1 MHGPHHGG
9 PAFMI
14 ARASQPEKPTL
25 ADVEKWD
32 AHVLLAVAKQKLRNE
47 KGSKH
52 TYVGHSRTHLL
63 VFSLMLMQLM
73 MAVVGGGADSL

>member
-1 MHGPHHGG
+1 MSVPKGEDL
-9 PAFMI
+9 MEDI
-14 ARASQPEKPTL
+14 ATTSSEKPTL